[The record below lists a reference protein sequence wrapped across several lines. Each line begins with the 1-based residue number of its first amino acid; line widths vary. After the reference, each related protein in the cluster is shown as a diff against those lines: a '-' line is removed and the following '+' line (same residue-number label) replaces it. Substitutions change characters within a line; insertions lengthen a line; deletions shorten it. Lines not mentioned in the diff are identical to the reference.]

1 MKNRKVALLTI
12 LSVVIV
18 VAGILGLSKLFETG
32 WQNENTVDNSL
43 DAEIIDSSE
52 SVFNYP
58 YINAQ
63 MLENDKNSFWNNII
77 GITSDIVS
85 VPENAISYQEA
96 ANTAGEAIQYI
107 TGYMNHQKGT
117 AFVDCQMWTR
127 FLGVNSPLVSNEE
140 GVNTDEILTTYKYVF
155 LEDANNDKHF
165 EVNIYANVDPF
176 TKEIYSI
183 EFHNE
188 NNRNTINSNE
198 WTHGINDLIA
208 VSEPLKTELLTSA
221 LYIKELCNSKSDIS
235 HYRVYESESHYGVV
249 FVLSDINSKITICF
263 DKGETPMFF
272 DYRNSNDGGQINHL
286 TEEYK

>member
-1 MKNRKVALLTI
+1 MKNRKIALLTV

-18 VAGILGLSKLFETG
+18 AAGILGLSKFFETC

-43 DAEIIDSSE
+43 DAEIVDSSE

-96 ANTAGEAIQYI
+96 VNTAGEAIQYI
-107 TGYMNHQKGT
+107 TGYMNHQKAT

-127 FLGVNSPLVSNEE
+127 YLGVNSPLVSNEE
-140 GVNTDEILTTYKYVF
+140 SVNTDETLTVYKYVF

-165 EVNIYANVDPF
+165 EVDIYATVDPF

-188 NNRNTINSNE
+188 NNRSTINSNE
-198 WTHGINDLIA
+198 WTHGINALIA

-221 LYIKELCNSKSDIS
+221 LAIKELCNNKSDIS
-235 HYRVYESESHYGVV
+235 HYGVYESETHYGVV
-249 FVLSDINSKITICF
+249 FIPTDINSKITITF
-263 DKGETPMFF
+263 HKGETPMFF
-272 DYRNSNDGGQINHL
+272 NYRNSNSGYDLGHL
-286 TEEYK
+286 IEEYK